1 MAVNVG
7 KQFEL
12 NFKKSVPEYVLLYR
26 LPDSAQSFGTNS
38 NLRFSRKNPFD
49 YLMWDSHNHVLYAL
63 ELKTV
68 KGISISFEKD
78 TENKDGKKNSREI
91 HLHQIKGLNEWN
103 KYDGIICGFVIEF
116 RQITTTIFLEIES
129 FNQLIKQITKTSFNY
144 NNVVQSGLPYTIIP
158 QKKKRTQYRYE
169 IEKMLKI

>member
-68 KGISISFEKD
+68 KDISISFEKD
-78 TENKDGKKNSREI
+78 TANKDGKKNSREI

-129 FNQLIKQITKTSFNY
+129 L
-144 NNVVQSGLPYTIIP
+144 
-158 QKKKRTQYRYE
+158 
-169 IEKMLKI
+169 